1 MYLNLK
7 NIVVAGTFLLVGF
20 IGLKTYRYFFDMTPP
35 HVMLMGIEKDSF
47 YAGDMQCAV
56 KSNKG
61 GDISLWL
68 DGQPLVARFG
78 LSGNSE
84 HSFVIPTK
92 TIAHGPHTLKA
103 SFVDNTYRKNTA
115 QVEQVFT
122 VDNVPLQA
130 AFARP
135 DADYKV
141 LQGRTFHVQFQV
153 NKPIKEAKIK
163 TLSNEFPC
171 FAEAKNSLIYEAY
184 IPVACEENPNEYIFS
199 IEIVDH
205 VGNRVHL
212 DNKFQVVLFPFK
224 KQGLKI
230 EQEKIKEEAEQAQD
244 QNLEDAIAK
253 ATAESPREKLWRG
266 SFCTP
271 IDVQRV
277 TCDFGTIRTT
287 QHRGRYAH
295 RALDVIS
302 FPPRSLAW
310 ASADGKVA
318 IKGRY
323 EVSGNTVV
331 LDHGWG
337 ILSLYFHLD
346 DFAKGLEVG
355 KKVEKGNPIGM
366 VGKTG
371 YATGYHLH
379 WEMRINNVPVDPMQ
393 WTKPLF

>member
-1 MYLNLK
+1 MYLSLK
-7 NIVVAGTFLLVGF
+7 NSVVAVTFLFVGW
-20 IGLKTYRYFFDMTPP
+20 IGFKTYSYFFDMTPP
-35 HVMLMGIEKDSF
+35 AMQLIGIDENSF
-47 YAGDMQCAV
+47 YAGDMECAV
-56 KSNKG
+56 KSNKSG
-61 GDISLWL
+61 SLSLWL
-68 DGQPLVARFG
+68 DGQPLIARFS

-84 HSFVIPTK
+84 HPFTIPTK
-92 TIAHGPHTLKA
+92 TIAHGRHTLKA
-103 SFVDNTYRKNTA
+103 SFVDATYRKNTA
-115 QVEQVFT
+115 QIEQVFT

-141 LQGRTFHVQFQV
+141 FQGRTFHVQFQV
-153 NKPIKEAKIK
+153 NKPIKEAKVK
-163 TLSNEFPC
+163 TLSNEYLCFP
-171 FAEAKNSLIYEAY
+171 EALHSLIYEAY
-184 IPVACEENPNEYIFS
+184 IPVACEENPNEYLFS
-199 IEIVDH
+199 VEIVDY

-224 KQGLKI
+224 KQGLYI
-230 EQEKIKEEAEQAQD
+230 EQEKIKEESEQAHD
-244 QNLEDAIAK
+244 YNLEDAITK
-253 ATAESPREKLWRG
+253 AAAESPREKLWRG
-266 SFCTP
+266 AFCTP
-271 IDVQRV
+271 IDIQRI
-277 TCDFGTIRTT
+277 TCEFGTIRTT

-302 FPPRSLAW
+302 FPPKSLVW

-337 ILSLYFHLD
+337 VLSLYFHLE

-355 KKVEKGNPIGM
+355 KKVEKGNPLGM

-371 YATGYHLH
+371 HATGYHLH
-379 WEMRINNVPVDPMQ
+379 WEMRVNNIPVDPMQ